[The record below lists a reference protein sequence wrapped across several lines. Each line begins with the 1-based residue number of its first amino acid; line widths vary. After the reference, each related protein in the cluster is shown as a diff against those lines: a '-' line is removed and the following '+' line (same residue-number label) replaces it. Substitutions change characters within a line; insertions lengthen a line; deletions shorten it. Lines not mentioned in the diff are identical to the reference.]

1 MKRFAAIAAIAAL
14 AVTAGNVRAQE
25 TSRPLEPAEVLAS
38 SEIHFPRILQSLAQ
52 RNAAEGDALEA
63 LGAFDLVFGADG
75 FSRVSGFYD
84 GSVVTG
90 MASQRFRNNGGGIYA
105 GYRLSDGDFPI
116 YEDEYFTNSG
126 GELTVGV
133 LFSLLRDR
141 QIDSQ
146 RFGIR
151 DTELSVQEADQDV
164 MLTKIGV
171 QRRALGAYWQ
181 WVTMGRKLTVY
192 RNLLEIA
199 ELRESGLEEQVRR
212 GARAEIFLVEN
223 SQNLVRRRSLVAA
236 SERDFRVAANDLA
249 FFFRDAD
256 GLPLLPGPDR
266 VPPID
271 SANLSAPPRM
281 EIAAASDALLKRPE
295 LARLRA
301 TIQRVQNRL
310 ALAENALK
318 PRLDFNVEVDHDFGG
333 IAEGG
338 ISRDGTDTKVGF
350 TFSVPLQMRSGR
362 GQVYAAESEL
372 GALRLE
378 QRLLQDEIEIEVSNI
393 LASLDGAEQLLMLA
407 EEQVGLARRME
418 QAEQRRFDSGASD
431 FFLVNIREETA
442 ANAEIE
448 FHRARLDRELA
459 LADYHAAT
467 VNLDRLGI
475 RE

>member
-1 MKRFAAIAAIAAL
+1 MTWRVVIVSLVLIASL
-14 AVTAGNVRAQE
+14 GTAQAQE
-25 TSRPLEPAEVLAS
+25 SARPLEPAEVLAS

-52 RNAAEGDALEA
+52 RSAAEGDALAA

-75 FSRVSGFYD
+75 FSRVSGFWD

-90 MASQRFRNNGGGIYA
+90 MASQRFRNNGGGVYA
-105 GYRLSDGDFPI
+105 GYRLSDGEFPI
-116 YEDEYFTNSG
+116 YEDQYFTNSG

-141 QIDSQ
+141 QIDSD

-151 DTELSVQEADQDV
+151 DTELTVLEADQDV
-164 MLTKIGV
+164 LLTKIGV
-171 QRRALGAYWQ
+171 QRRAIGAYWQ
-181 WVTMGRKLTVY
+181 WVTMGRKLAVY

-236 SERDFRVAANDLA
+236 AERDFEVAANDLA
-249 FFFRDAD
+249 FFYRDGD
-256 GLPLLPGPDR
+256 GLPRLPGADR
-266 VPPID
+266 LPPFD
-271 SANLSAPPRM
+271 NERLTVPPRM
-281 EIAAASDALLKRPE
+281 EMAAATDALLKRPE

-310 ALAENALK
+310 SLAENALK
-318 PRLDFNVEVDHDFGG
+318 PRLDLNVEVDHDFGG
-333 IAEGG
+333 VAEGG
-338 ISRDGTDTKVGF
+338 ISRDSTDTKVGF

-378 QRLLQDEIEIEVSNI
+378 QRLLQDEIEIEVRNI
-393 LASLDGAEQLLMLA
+393 LASLNGAERLLMLA
-407 EEQVGLARRME
+407 SEQVGLARRME
-418 QAEQRRFDSGASD
+418 EAEQRRFDSGASD

-459 LADYHAAT
+459 LADYQAAT
-467 VNLDRLGI
+467 VDLNRLGI

>member
-1 MKRFAAIAAIAAL
+1 MIRRVLSAALIAAACL
-14 AVTAGNVRAQE
+14 VQAQE
-25 TSRPLEPAEVLAS
+25 RERPLEPAEVLAS
-38 SEIHFPRILQSLAQ
+38 SEIHFPRILESLAQ
-52 RNAAEGDALEA
+52 RRAAEGDALEA
-63 LGAFDLVFGADG
+63 LGAFDLVFAADG

-90 MASQRFRNNGGGIYA
+90 MTSQRFRNNGGGIYA

-141 QIDSQ
+141 SIDSQ

-164 MLTKIGV
+164 LMTKIGV
-171 QRRALGAYWQ
+171 QRRALGAYWR
-181 WVTMGRKLTVY
+181 WVTAGRNLAVY

-223 SQNLVRRRSLVAA
+223 RQNLTRRRSLVAA
-236 SERDFRVAANDLA
+236 AERDFQMAANDLA

-256 GLPLLPGPDR
+256 GLPVLPAPER
-266 VPPID
+266 LPPID
-271 SANLSAPPRM
+271 NERLEAPPRM
-281 EIAAASDALLKRPE
+281 EIAEASDALLRRPE

-301 TIQRVQNRL
+301 TIDRVRNRL
-310 ALAENALK
+310 ALAENVLK

-338 ISRDGTDTKVGF
+338 ISRDATDTKVGF
-350 TFSVPLQMRSGR
+350 TFSVPLQQRSGR

-372 GALRLE
+372 GALRLQ
-378 QRLLQDEIEIEVSNI
+378 QRLKQEEIEIEVRNI
-393 LASLDGAEQLLMLA
+393 LVSLDGAERLLQLA

-418 QAEQRRFDSGASD
+418 AAEQRRFQSGASD

-448 FHRARLDRELA
+448 FHSAWLDRELA

-467 VNLDRLGI
+467 VDLPRLGI
-475 RE
+475 NE